1 MKTLSLAEHYAAEI
15 RNAAW
20 MVRHYARHRRSPHRA
35 AAILRMGL
43 TVLEAFT
50 KCDQYE
56 VLLVA
61 IVEGLKPQDYTPP
74 F

>member
-1 MKTLSLAEHYAAEI
+1 MTPRSLADHYAAEI

-20 MVRHYARHRRSPHRA
+20 MVRHYARPLQSADRA

-43 TVLEAFT
+43 TVREAFT
-50 KCDQYE
+50 KCDDYE
-56 VLLVA
+56 QLLVA
-61 IVEGLKPQDYTPP
+61 IVEGLKPETYEPP